1 MKSGPVRTNCCWR
14 APLQRSAVSVFRDR
28 TDRGMSRIQP
38 ELLFLSAR
46 CRFRPRPGH
55 SKTWGKVPPVMDIG
69 LGFLAVHAKLS
80 LPGDGGVFSLVL
92 AQPLAV
98 ARTAGRQS
106 FYTLFQH
113 TIIPYLRG
121 FQSGRWHANV
131 QARTKKNPGAHANGC
146 RDVCAHRIVVRV
158 ILLDR
163 ADKPLTADG
172 VNPLALRVEIHI
184 VGRSA
189 HRNSRN
195 LFASIGIKYD
205 QQRRSPGDDEE
216 PVIVFIERHWIVCFG
231 SVQLPLGQP
240 AGFPVDNIDHT
251 VVVRYVDEYTRP
263 IL

>member
-106 FYTLFQH
+106 FYTLLRH

-121 FQSGRWHANV
+121 FQSGRWHASV
-131 QARTKKNPGAHANGC
+131 QARPEENPGAHAYGC
-146 RDVCAHRIVVRV
+146 WDVRDQRIVVRV
-158 ILLDR
+158 SLLDR
-163 ADKPLTADG
+163 ADKSLAAEN
-172 VNPLALRVEIHI
+172 VNALALRVEIDI
-184 VGRSA
+184 IGRSA
-189 HRNSRN
+189 HRDSCN

-205 QQRRSPGDDEE
+205 HQWRSPGDDEE
-216 PVIVFIERHWIVCFG
+216 PVIVFIERHGIIRFG
-231 SVQLPLGQP
+231 SVEFPLGQL
-240 AGFPVDNIDHT
+240 ACFPVDDID
-251 VVVRYVDEYTRP
+251 
-263 IL
+263 